1 MNNEQHITY
10 NGQPDDGQP
19 DDGERKTENGERAT
33 ENGQP
38 DDGQRTTGNWKRILS
53 KAFDIFCTVFLWI
66 FGLVVLYV
74 MLLFTVF
81 DTFHV
86 PTESMTP
93 TLHPG
98 DRGIINKLKLGGR
111 VFDPYACAAGEPY
124 EVKRMPGYGKLESGD
139 VIVFNAPF
147 TDSWDSVAMNMR
159 MYYCK
164 RAVAVAGD
172 TLEIRNGHYRV
183 RGLDREFGVKREQ
196 DLVGRYIRDYI
207 RETPDSVPM
216 PGWMLCNPQDSTFN
230 WTLADMGPMLI
241 PGKGSQIKLDY
252 HNTILYRKYIAWETG
267 KPVEWR
273 DSNATIGGKPAKGYT
288 FTEDYCFAAGDH
300 AIDSQDSRY
309 WGLLPEKFIVG
320 VTTIFGRL
328 PWE

>member
-10 NGQPDDGQP
+10 NGQPDDG
-19 DDGERKTENGERAT
+19 ERAT
-33 ENGQP
+33 GNGQP
-38 DDGQRTTGNWKRILS
+38 NNGQRAPGNGQRTTGNWKRILS
-53 KAFDIFCTVFLWI
+53 KAFDIFNTVFLWI

-74 MLLFTVF
+74 LLLFTVF

-93 TLHPG
+93 TLRPG
-98 DRGIINKLKLGGR
+98 YRGIINKLKLGGR

-124 EVKRMPGYGKLESGD
+124 EVKRMPGYGKLENGD

-172 TLEIRNGHYRV
+172 TLEIRKGHYRV
-183 RGLDREFGVKREQ
+183 RGLDKELGVKREQ
-196 DLVGRYIRDYI
+196 DVAGWCVKDYFI
-207 RETPDSVPM
+207 YNPDSVGIPE
-216 PGWMLCNPQDSTFN
+216 WMACGPRDSTFN
-230 WTLADMGPMLI
+230 WTIAEMGPLFI
-241 PGKGSQIKLDY
+241 PAVGSRVELDY
-252 HNTILYRKYIAWETG
+252 HNTVYYRKYISWETG
-267 KPVEWR
+267 KSVEWR
-273 DSNATIGGKPAKGYT
+273 DSVAMIGGIPAKDYT
-288 FTEDYCFAAGDH
+288 FTENYCFAAGDH
-300 AIDSQDSRY
+300 VVDSQDSRY

-320 VTTIFGRL
+320 VTTIYGRL